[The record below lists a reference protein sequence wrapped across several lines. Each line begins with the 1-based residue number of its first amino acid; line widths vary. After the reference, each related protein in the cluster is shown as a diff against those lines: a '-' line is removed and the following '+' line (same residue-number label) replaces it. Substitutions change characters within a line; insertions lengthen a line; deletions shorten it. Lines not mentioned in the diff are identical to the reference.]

1 MEKTGLINGENELFP
16 FSFSLDK
23 IRHKDNSL
31 YSELLKILL
40 LDRSRKKN
48 IIWATDVYKGRDWES
63 PVCQSAVSA
72 IRPRA
77 FKEDAEKQSRV
88 KTYAEVFT
96 PFEVVSQ
103 MTEAL
108 WEDLEGR
115 DKTYLEIA
123 CGEAPFITSRYD
135 AATGKPIPL
144 EKRVGILD
152 RKLQVAEKAAE
163 GDEDWIEKAEAALK
177 SVYGYEF
184 QGDSLFIAR
193 VNVLDAFL
201 ENFEARFHRT
211 CDRDLLLKEANII
224 SWNFWQMD
232 GLTDLFPEREKLRRQ
247 ANDLF
252 SKVAYPRIRFWNQ
265 NRSTSFDKVKFE
277 GSRNMKQFYAIIGN
291 PPFHNPLEDTS
302 DEPIYQYFM
311 KASFRIAEK
320 VELITSAKFLTF
332 NGKQKNET
340 KQFTID
346 RLQDSHFKVLMYE
359 PDATKVF
366 PNTDQKGGGMYLS

>member
-1 MEKTGLINGENELFP
+1 
-16 FSFSLDK
+16 
-23 IRHKDNSL
+23 
-31 YSELLKILL
+31 
-40 LDRSRKKN
+40 
-48 IIWATDVYKGRDWES
+48 
-63 PVCQSAVSA
+63 
-72 IRPRA
+72 
-77 FKEDAEKQSRV
+77 
-88 KTYAEVFT
+88 
-96 PFEVVSQ
+96 
-103 MTEAL
+103 
-108 WEDLEGR
+108 
-115 DKTYLEIA
+115 
-123 CGEAPFITSRYD
+123 
-135 AATGKPIPL
+135 
-144 EKRVGILD
+144 
-152 RKLQVAEKAAE
+152 
-163 GDEDWIEKAEAALK
+163 
-177 SVYGYEF
+177 
-184 QGDSLFIAR
+184 
-193 VNVLDAFL
+193 
-201 ENFEARFHRT
+201 
-211 CDRDLLLKEANII
+211 
-224 SWNFWQMD
+224 MD

-311 KASFRIAEK
+311 KASFRITEK